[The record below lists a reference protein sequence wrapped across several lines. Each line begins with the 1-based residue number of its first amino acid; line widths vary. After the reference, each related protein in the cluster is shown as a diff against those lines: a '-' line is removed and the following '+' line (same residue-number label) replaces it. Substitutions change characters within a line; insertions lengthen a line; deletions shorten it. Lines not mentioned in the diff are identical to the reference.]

1 MSYEAEAEEEVVC
14 NFSQADEGE
23 AHAEAEETA
32 GTSNV
37 RDPAHLL
44 SLPEPFSVGFLRKK
58 NVEFDLIEKRIGKR
72 QIFLPYMNFL
82 SSALKLSL
90 SF

>member
-44 SLPEPFSVGFLRKK
+44 SLPEPFGVGFLRKK
-58 NVEFDLIEKRIGKR
+58 NVEFDLIKKTDRKATN
-72 QIFLPYMNFL
+72 IFTVFNFFVL
-82 SSALKLSL
+82 GS
-90 SF
+90 